1 MELQENKDENHRRK
15 LYGKNPRE
23 RTHMERTQ
31 GEKVPINSRLKPF
44 KSEVKGK
51 HSAGKEFQSLAVR
64 GKKLLT

>member
-1 MELQENKDENHRRK
+1 MERTQ
-15 LYGKNPRE
+15 GE

-64 GKKLLT
+64 GKKLLTYKSL